1 MSDVLDIPFLAADG
15 RIPASVWTLLGET
28 VSRLPGKR
36 FVISLKEVK
45 RKRSLSQ
52 NSFYR
57 GPFIEAY
64 RQWLLGHGTRLSG
77 DQIHEGLKRK
87 HAKNGYTITLP
98 DGSPF
103 EVPPSTTRFTP
114 MEMEEYLAEIRAEYA
129 PYGFVGPSP
138 NELTD

>member
-1 MSDVLDIPFLAADG
+1 MSDALELPFTATEG
-15 RIPASVWTLLGET
+15 RIPAAVWQRLGEA
-28 VSRLPGKR
+28 VASMPGKR
-36 FVISLKEVK
+36 FIVSLKEVK
-45 RKRSLSQ
+45 RKRSLNQ
-52 NSFYR
+52 NSFYQ

-64 RQWLLGHGTRLSG
+64 RQWLLGHGTRLSAK
-77 DQIHEGLKRK
+77 QIHEGLKRK

-129 PYGFVGPSP
+129 PYGFIGPFP
-138 NELTD
+138 NE

>member
-1 MSDVLDIPFLAADG
+1 MSEALELPFTATDG
-15 RIPASVWTLLGET
+15 RIPAAVWQRLGEA
-28 VSRLPGKR
+28 VASMPEKR
-36 FVISLKEVK
+36 FIVSLKEVK
-45 RKRSLSQ
+45 RKRSLNQ
-52 NSFYR
+52 NSFYH

-64 RQWLLGHGTRLSG
+64 RQWLLGHGTRLSA

-103 EVPPSTTRFTP
+103 EVAPSTTRFTP

-129 PYGFVGPSP
+129 PYGFIGPFP
-138 NELTD
+138 NE